1 MSDEEKRATAWHE
14 AGHALVNVLLKHV
27 HPLHKVTIIPRGR
40 ALGATM
46 SLPKEDT
53 LNMRR
58 KQAID
63 TIIMTMAGRIAEE
76 YVTDDISSGAAM
88 DIQQATQLAKAMV
101 MQWGMSEKLGHVLYG
116 DSSEYVFLGR
126 DLMRTKDYSEQTA
139 QEIDAEVKRIID
151 EAFKTAKELI
161 AANHDKLE
169 TIANALLDYETLEG
183 VQVEEIVRT
192 GKFTP
197 PSRTPTQVGPMVGA
211 PAGTSLPETPPKPAS
226 PQLPGLGAPAPAPV

>member
-1 MSDEEKRATAWHE
+1 
-14 AGHALVNVLLKHV
+14 
-27 HPLHKVTIIPRGR
+27 
-40 ALGATM
+40 M
-46 SLPKEDT
+46 SLPKEDM
-53 LNMRR
+53 LNMRK

-63 TIIMTMAGRIAEE
+63 SIVLAMAGRIAEE

-101 MQWGMSEKLGHVLYG
+101 MQWGMSEKLGNVLYG

-161 AANHDKLE
+161 AANCDKLE
-169 TIANALLDYETLEG
+169 TIANALLEYETLDG

-192 GKFTP
+192 GKFTRP
-197 PSRTPTQVGPMVGA
+197 PGTPAQVGPMAGA
-211 PAGTSLPETPPKPAS
+211 PAGTPLPEAPPKPAP